1 MITKIVIKSESG
13 YCCVDDAY
21 KYTLTIMAESIAY
34 LYNPYLESETN
45 PARKWRYTT
54 TSPVFRTLWEQLTE
68 TIRCALSHDGEPWV
82 TDIGDT
88 TFIITYDDGTKVKK
102 EYGLP
107 SDTFQD
113 TFRIV
118 KKMVPGCET
127 VPVAISVSE
136 DYEGTTN

>member
-1 MITKIVIKSESG
+1 MITKIVIKSGSG

-21 KYTLTIMAESIAY
+21 KDTLTITAESIAY
-34 LYNPYLESETN
+34 LYTPYLESEAN
-45 PARKWRYTT
+45 RAQKWRYTT
-54 TSPVFRTLWEQLTE
+54 NSPAFRKLWEQLTE
-68 TIRCALSHDGEPWV
+68 TITTVLSHDGEPWV

-88 TFIITYDDGTKVKK
+88 TFIITYDDGSRVKK

-118 KKMVPGCET
+118 KKMVPGCEA
-127 VPVAISVSE
+127 VPAAIMTGE
-136 DYEGTTN
+136 DYND

>member
-21 KYTLTIMAESIAY
+21 KDTLTITAESIAY

-54 TSPVFRTLWEQLTE
+54 TSPAFRKLWEQLTE
-68 TIRCALSHDGEPWV
+68 TIPAVLSHDGEPWV
-82 TDIGDT
+82 MDIGDT
-88 TFIITYDDGTKVKK
+88 TFIITYDDGSKVKRD
-102 EYGLP
+102 YGLP
-107 SDTFQD
+107 GDTFQD

-118 KKMVPGCET
+118 KQMVPGCEA
-127 VPVAISVSE
+127 VPEAIMTEE
-136 DYEGTTN
+136 DYENS